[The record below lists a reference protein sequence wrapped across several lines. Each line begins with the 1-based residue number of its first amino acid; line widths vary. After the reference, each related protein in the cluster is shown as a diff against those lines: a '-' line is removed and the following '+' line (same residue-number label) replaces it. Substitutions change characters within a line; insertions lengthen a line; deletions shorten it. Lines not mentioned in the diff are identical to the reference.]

1 MRFETQEQPGL
12 KNIVVTA
19 DDFGAGVEVNEAV
32 ETAHVHGVLK
42 AASLMVGAPF
52 AADAVRRAKAM
63 PSLRVGLHLVLTEGR
78 PLLPPSEVPDLV
90 DASGTFRANMARM
103 GVSLFFN
110 KRARAQLAAEMTAQ
124 FEAFRATGLSLDHAN
139 AHKHFHLHPTI
150 GAMMLEI
157 GKRYGLRA
165 VRVPLEPADVL
176 AKAEPGYKPVSAW
189 DTAPWAH
196 LLRRRVRAAGMISAD
211 SVFGLRWSG
220 AMTRDRLAGIIRNA
234 PQGLIEIYLHPAT
247 RAYEGSAPGYR
258 YAEELDA
265 LISPETA
272 ETVRESSAA
281 LGGFADF
288 Q

>member
-1 MRFETQEQPGL
+1 L

-32 ETAHVHGVLK
+32 EEAHRKGVLK

-52 AADAVRRAKAM
+52 AADAVKRAKAM
-63 PSLRVGLHLVLTEGR
+63 SLLRVGLHLVLTEGR
-78 PLLPPSEVPDLV
+78 PLLPPSQVPDLV
-90 DASGTFRANMARM
+90 DATGAFHANMARM
-103 GVSLFFN
+103 GVSLFFHR
-110 KRARAQLAAEMTAQ
+110 RARAQLAAEMTAQ
-124 FEAFRATGLSLDHAN
+124 FEAFRVTGLSLDHAN

-165 VRVPLEPADVL
+165 VRVPLEPAAVL

-189 DTAPWAH
+189 DTAPWAG

-220 AMTRDRLAGIIRNA
+220 AMTRERLAGIIRNA

-247 RAYEGSAPGYR
+247 GAYEGSAPGYH
-258 YAEELDA
+258 YAEELEA

-272 ETVRESSAA
+272 KTVRESSAA